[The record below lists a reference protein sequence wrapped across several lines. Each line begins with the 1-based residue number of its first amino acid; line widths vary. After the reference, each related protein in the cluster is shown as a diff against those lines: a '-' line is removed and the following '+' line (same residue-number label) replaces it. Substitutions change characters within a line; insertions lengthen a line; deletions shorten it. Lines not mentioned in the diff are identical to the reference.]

1 MQKQPRHYTAE
12 IIALPTRAQR
22 AEALAAVPEHY
33 QAWVRD
39 LIQDHFWKRGLK
51 NRRQAAQ

>member
-1 MQKQPRHYTAE
+1 MQKQPRHYTAD

-33 QAWVRD
+33 QEWVRD
-39 LIQDHFWKRGLK
+39 LVHDHFWKRGLK
-51 NRRQAAQ
+51 NRRKAAQ